1 MIKILTI
8 EIVKNI
14 YYNYFVMHPIITFNS
29 DDYENELL
37 CNLTAYFDYKNYNTE
52 ICDYIINVTPEVLKA
67 TMFILNL
74 ENEYIITINK
84 MTHET
89 IDSNKAIYLVRDSF
103 TNCEGNCFKFFI
115 LIIIICFT
123 TIIDVICNH

>member
-1 MIKILTI
+1 
-8 EIVKNI
+8 
-14 YYNYFVMHPIITFNS
+14 MHPIITFNS

-37 CNLTAYFDYKNYNTE
+37 FNLTDYFDNKNYNTE
-52 ICDYIINVTPEVLKA
+52 ICDYVINVTPEVLYKV
-67 TMFILNL
+67 TSFIMNL
-74 ENEYIITINK
+74 ENDYIVTINK
-84 MTHET
+84 LTHES
-89 IDSNKAIYLVRDSF
+89 IDSDKIIYLVRDSF

>member
-1 MIKILTI
+1 
-8 EIVKNI
+8 
-14 YYNYFVMHPIITFNS
+14 MHPIITFNS

-37 CNLTAYFDYKNYNTE
+37 FNLTDYFDNKNYNTE

-74 ENEYIITINK
+74 ENEYITINK

-89 IDSNKAIYLVRDSF
+89 IDSNKSIYLVSESF
-103 TNCEGNCFKFFI
+103 TK
-115 LIIIICFT
+115 L
-123 TIIDVICNH
+123 

>member
-1 MIKILTI
+1 
-8 EIVKNI
+8 
-14 YYNYFVMHPIITFNS
+14 MHPIITFNS

-89 IDSNKAIYLVRDSF
+89 IDSNI
-103 TNCEGNCFKFFI
+103 T
-115 LIIIICFT
+115 IC
-123 TIIDVICNH
+123 